1 MTSVP
6 YGTSNV
12 YLASFLLCQG
22 AVLLG
27 FERPSRRRFVYRFS
41 ADEKLHELLRLYWSA
56 TPINLVPDALFGSLR
71 RLKSLVRGSPVQAVP
86 ASSSPVTPLPVPPA
100 CPAESIEPKNPDD
113 TSSDSTLPPS
123 GTGAGTFFP
132 HSPCSV

>member
-12 YLASFLLCQG
+12 YLASFLLCQR

-41 ADEKLHELLRLYWSA
+41 ADEKLHELLRLYWSV
-56 TPINLVPDALFGSLR
+56 TPIMLVPDALFGSLR
-71 RLKSLVRGSPVQAVP
+71 RLKSLVRGSPVQAVSASP
-86 ASSSPVTPLPVPPA
+86 APATPSPVPPTDN
-100 CPAESIEPKNPDD
+100 AE
-113 TSSDSTLPPS
+113 
-123 GTGAGTFFP
+123 
-132 HSPCSV
+132 H